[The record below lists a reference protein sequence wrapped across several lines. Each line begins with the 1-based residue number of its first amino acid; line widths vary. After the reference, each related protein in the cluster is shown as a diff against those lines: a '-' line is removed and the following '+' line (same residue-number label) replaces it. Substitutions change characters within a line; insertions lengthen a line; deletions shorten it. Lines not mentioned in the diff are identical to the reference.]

1 LPHSKW
7 KCLRCSRWIGR
18 RVSPAP
24 WFIALPVQ
32 AATFSLKCVL
42 GPTPRRMYPDKEAGA
57 SERSG
62 AIIVVGGAKVAEI
75 EYRAKSE

>member
-1 LPHSKW
+1 
-7 KCLRCSRWIGR
+7 
-18 RVSPAP
+18 
-24 WFIALPVQ
+24 
-32 AATFSLKCVL
+32 
-42 GPTPRRMYPDKEAGA
+42 MYPDKEAGA